1 MSERS
6 CDVAASAFM
15 IARLDLGDD
24 GRNVPEQAVDLAG
37 EEIGHRLGRA
47 PIGHGLELDAGGRLE
62 ELKPEVGDGAEPM
75 MLMVMAPGSAASAA
89 SSRAEL
95 TGIDAFTTSMV
106 ELNTAMPTGAKSL
119 IGS

>member
-1 MSERS
+1 M
-6 CDVAASAFM
+6 
-15 IARLDLGDD
+15 
-24 GRNVPEQAVDLAG
+24 
-37 EEIGHRLGRA
+37 A
-47 PIGHGLELDAGGRLE
+47 PS
-62 ELKPEVGDGAEPM
+62 PVMP
-75 MLMVMAPGSAASAA
+75 MVMAPGRSAASAA